1 MRAISHLFAVAV
13 ATGTLTLACDDTIRE
28 VKREAAETRT
38 EVHESAGGT
47 NARVGRG
54 GVVIDIDS
62 QKVKEDLRD
71 AGALLKK
78 GAESAADAVK
88 EAVDEADKGAA
99 SSGRSGE
106 GGAH

>member
-1 MRAISHLFAVAV
+1 MRAISHLFALAV
-13 ATGTLTLACDDTIRE
+13 AAGTLTLACDDTVRE
-28 VKREAAETRT
+28 VKGEAAART

-47 NARVGRG
+47 SARVGRG

-88 EAVDEADKGAA
+88 EAVDEADEGAA
-99 SSGRSGE
+99 RSVRSGE